1 MVAENIDTAVHYGT
15 VSGAAIESLLRRMN
29 SLYMPTFL
37 NNKLWPES
45 FKKEFSGQL
54 NKFMASLTETTYN
67 IKGHTVLFVPTEEL
81 SNLEAAAKQKD
92 LVQRLESTLI
102 HWTRQVPIL
111 HTRACEHALRG
122 ASHLSC

>member
-1 MVAENIDTAVHYGT
+1 MTGD
-15 VSGAAIESLLRRMN
+15 AIESLLRRMN

-102 HWTRQVPIL
+102 HWTRQAPIL